1 MKIIWTEPAA
11 KALEQ
16 IQDYIAKDNP
26 VAAYEVAKTIE
37 AAVQNLIAHPKIGRT
52 GRVSNTYELIIPDI
66 PFIVA
71 YRIKAKEIHIVSVF
85 HTARKWPEEF

>member
-16 IQDYIAKDNP
+16 IQDYIAKDTP
-26 VAAYEVAKTIE
+26 AAAYQIAMTIE
-37 AAVQNLIAHPKIGRT
+37 VTVQNLIAYPKIGRI
-52 GRVSNTYELIIPDI
+52 GRVTNTYELVISNS

-71 YRIKAKEIHIVSVF
+71 YRIKKEEIHILSVF

>member
-11 KALEQ
+11 EALEQ
-16 IQDYIAKDNP
+16 IQDYIAKDNT
-26 VAAYEVAKTIE
+26 VAAYETAMTIE
-37 AAVQNLIAHPKIGRT
+37 AAVENLIKHPKMGRS
-52 GRVSNTYELIIPDI
+52 GRVANTYELVISGI

-71 YRIKAKEIHIVSVF
+71 YRIKSEKIHVLSVF